1 MATQLDT
8 VVVTGQRENPFS
20 ISTFKTAI
28 GKPVRPNLFRA
39 ILRGWDYN
47 EVLVAIMDQYGVSDI
62 DDFVFRCEKAELPGR
77 SIATSDDT
85 GGGGP
90 ALKLPYD
97 VTYNDMQLSI
107 ICSSDMKERIFFE
120 SWIDSI
126 VGPAGDQDGA
136 SNGGLVSYFQNYAR
150 GISLEVQQLDE
161 AGNVLISYTLN
172 DVYPTVISPMNAT
185 WEEVNS
191 YQRFGVTLFYRYY
204 KFRRNAEFVIG

>member
-1 MATQLDT
+1 MATANNT
-8 VVVTGQRENPFS
+8 ASNIFS
-20 ISTFKTAI
+20 ISNFKTAI

-39 ILRGWDYN
+39 ILRGWDDNAYLKQFMAAELIN
-47 EVLVAIMDQYGVSDI
+47 DI
-62 DDFVFRCEKAELPGR
+62 NDFSFRCEKAELPGR

-85 GGGGP
+85 GSGGP

-107 ICSSDMKERIFFE
+107 ICSADMKERVFFE

-126 VGPAGDQDGA
+126 VRPADYY
-136 SNGGLVSYFQNYAR
+136 GGTVGYFEDYAR
-150 GISLEVQQLDE
+150 GVTLEVQQLDE
-161 AGNVLISYTLN
+161 SGAVLISYILQ

-191 YQRFGVTLFYRYY
+191 YQRFGVTLFYRYHKY
-204 KFRRNAEFVIG
+204 TLGEWLFTS

>member
-1 MATQLDT
+1 MATDLGT
-8 VVVTGQRENPFS
+8 VTVTASRENPFS
-20 ISTFKTAI
+20 ISNFKTAI

-39 ILRGWDYN
+39 ILRGWDSN
-47 EVLVAIMDQYGVSDI
+47 EVLTATMDQYGVSDI

-97 VTYNDMQLSI
+97 VTYSDLQISV
-107 ICSSDMKERIFFE
+107 ICSADMKERVFFE

-126 VGPAGDQDGA
+126 VGPAGDADGA
-136 SNGGLVSYFQNYAR
+136 SNGGLVSYFQDYAR
-150 GISLEVQQLDE
+150 GVTLEVQQLDE
-161 AGNVLISYTLN
+161 AGNVLISYQLN

-191 YQRFGVTLFYRYY
+191 YQRFGVTLFYRYH
-204 KFRRNAEFVIG
+204 KFKLEKF

>member
-1 MATQLDT
+1 MATSDT
-8 VVVTGQRENPFS
+8 TSSNPFS
-20 ISTFKTAI
+20 ISNFKTAI

-39 ILRGWDYN
+39 ILRGWEN
-47 EVLVAIMDQYGVSDI
+47 NAVLGGLFASYGVSDI
-62 DDFVFRCEKAELPGR
+62 NDFSFRCEKAELPGR

-97 VTYNDMQLSI
+97 VTYNDIQLSI
-107 ICSSDMKERIFFE
+107 ICSTDMKERAFFE

-126 VGPAGDQDGA
+126 VGPAGSSDGA
-136 SNGGLVSYFQNYAR
+136 SNGGLVSYFQDYAR
-150 GISLEVQQLDE
+150 GVTLEVQQLDE
-161 AGNVLISYTLN
+161 SGKVLLSYILN

-191 YQRFGVTLFYRYY
+191 YQRFGVTLFYRYH
-204 KFRRNAEFVIG
+204 KFTIGEWLFTS